1 MSALSSVK
9 NEKYEY
15 LAGDKIS
22 PPDQSGIIEQAKF
35 TCSPLG
41 KQFEKQIKTIEDKWE
56 KQKPGA

>member
-15 LAGDKIS
+15 LAGEKIS

-41 KQFEKQIKTIEDKWE
+41 KQFEKQIKTIEDK
-56 KQKPGA
+56 

>member
-15 LAGDKIS
+15 LAGQKIS
-22 PPDQSGIIEQAKF
+22 PPDQRIIEQAKF

>member
-15 LAGDKIS
+15 LAGQKIS
-22 PPDQSGIIEQAKF
+22 PPDQRIIEQAKF

-41 KQFEKQIKTIEDKWE
+41 KQFEKQIKTIEDK
-56 KQKPGA
+56 